1 MTLSSPP
8 STTAGAADQD
18 LAPRSS
24 DAASD
29 VASGARGPATLA
41 LVIAVVAVL
50 ATAWQWFEGRTQ
62 MRALQAEVAQRLAE
76 EGGVVR
82 EVRALSKAAQESAAA
97 TQARAEVLGEKFE
110 EFESQQA
117 ALEALYQ
124 ELARS
129 RDEWELAEVDQL
141 ITLAA
146 QQLEVAGNVGGAT
159 LALTHAESR
168 LARTERPQFQSL
180 HKAVA
185 RDLEKL
191 RSQAYVDLPGISA
204 RLEGVLV
211 GADVWPLAFEVRP
224 AAPKRDSAAPAAAEA
239 GPAAAGGEP
248 PPLSDNPALAWL
260 QTQWRA
266 LTQSDAWRGV
276 AADVW
281 HEIRGLVRIQR
292 FDRPEP
298 VLLPPE
304 QAYFVR
310 QNVKLRLLNARL
322 ALLTRDTL
330 TFRAELVQA
339 RAAIVRHFDAT
350 HPDVKAALDAL
361 TRLGAADVVV
371 NLPTIADSVA
381 ALRTAKLGQERRD
394 PAARRGG
401 PR

>member
-1 MTLSSPP
+1 MTPSSSPENASAPADVPPLADATAAAP
-8 STTAGAADQD
+8 S
-18 LAPRSS
+18 
-24 DAASD
+24 
-29 VASGARGPATLA
+29 ARGPVMLA
-41 LVIAVVAVL
+41 LLVAL
-50 ATAWQWFEGRTQ
+50 AALALAGWQWFDGRSQ
-62 MRALQAEVAQRLAE
+62 RQALQGEVAQRLAE
-76 EGGVVR
+76 EEGIVR
-82 EVRALSKAAQESAAA
+82 EVRALAKLAQESAAG
-97 TQARAEVLGEKFE
+97 TQARIEVLGEKFE

-141 ITLAA
+141 IVLAA
-146 QQLEVAGNVGGAT
+146 QQIEVAGNVTGAT

-204 RLEGVLV
+204 RLEGIVT
-211 GADVWPLAFEVRP
+211 GADLWPLAFEVRP
-224 AAPKRDSAAPAAAEA
+224 AVPKSGSSAAVAVADVAAPA
-239 GPAAAGGEP
+239 
-248 PPLSDNPALAWL
+248 PLSDHPALAWL

-266 LTQSDAWRGV
+266 LTQSDAWRGI

-281 HEIRGLVRIQR
+281 QEIRGLVRIQR

-330 TFRAELVQA
+330 TFRAELAQA
-339 RAAIVRHFDAT
+339 RAAVARHFDAA
-350 HPDVKAALDAL
+350 HPDVKAALDTL

-371 NLPTIADSVA
+371 NLPTIADSVN

-394 PAARRGG
+394 AAASRGG